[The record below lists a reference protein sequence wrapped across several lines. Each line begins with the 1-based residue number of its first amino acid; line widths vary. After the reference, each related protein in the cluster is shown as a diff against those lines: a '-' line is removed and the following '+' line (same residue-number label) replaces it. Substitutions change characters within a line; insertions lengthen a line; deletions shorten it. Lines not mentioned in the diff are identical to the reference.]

1 MSPELSGLPLL
12 AIGALI
18 FAYLLGSVS
27 TAIIVCQLLG
37 LPDPRSEGSRNPG
50 TTNVLRIGGK
60 GPALLTLVGD
70 MLKGVVA
77 VIIAKYALHLPAPW
91 LAGVGFA
98 AFLGHL
104 FPVFFGFEGGKGVA
118 TALGVLVVLH
128 WPLGLSVIALWIIAF
143 GASRISS
150 LGAIVGFTAAP
161 VLAWYIAP
169 EDFIGILLM
178 SVVLLLRHHENIRN
192 LIKGEERRFGLKKT
206 PPPESLEP

>member
-1 MSPELSGLPLL
+1 MSPDLIATLI
-12 AIGALI
+12 AAGALI

-60 GPALLTLVGD
+60 GPAILTLVGD

-77 VIIAKYALHLPAPW
+77 VLIAKYGLHLDAQW
-91 LAGVGFA
+91 LAAVGFA

-104 FPVFFGFEGGKGVA
+104 YPVFFGFEGGKGVA

-128 WPLGLSVIALWIIAF
+128 WPLGLAVIALWIIAF

-150 LGAIVGFTAAP
+150 LGAITGFVAAP
-161 VLAWYIAP
+161 VLCVYMAP
-169 EDFIGILLM
+169 EFVVGVTLM
-178 SVVLLLRHHENIRN
+178 SAVLLLRHHANIRA
-192 LIKGEERRFGLKKT
+192 LLKGEERKFGSKKD
-206 PPPESLEP
+206 

>member
-1 MSPELSGLPLL
+1 MSPDLIATLI
-12 AIGALI
+12 AAGALI

-60 GPALLTLVGD
+60 GPAILTLVGD

-77 VIIAKYALHLPAPW
+77 VLIAKYGLHLDAPW
-91 LAGVGFA
+91 LAAVGFA

-104 FPVFFGFEGGKGVA
+104 YPVFFGFEGGKGVA

-128 WPLGLSVIALWIIAF
+128 WPLGLAVIALWIIAF

-150 LGAIVGFTAAP
+150 LGAITGFVAAP
-161 VLAWYIAP
+161 VLCVYMAP
-169 EDFIGILLM
+169 EFVVGVTLM
-178 SVVLLLRHHENIRN
+178 SAVLLLRHHANIRA
-192 LIKGEERRFGLKKT
+192 LLKGEERKFGSKKD
-206 PPPESLEP
+206 

>member
-1 MSPELSGLPLL
+1 MSLDVSGASLL
-12 AIGALI
+12 AIAALI

-27 TAIIVCQLLG
+27 TAVIVCQLLG

-60 GPALLTLVGD
+60 GPAILTLMGD

-77 VIIAKYALHLPAPW
+77 VVIAKYGLHLSEPW

-104 FPVFFGFEGGKGVA
+104 YPVFFGFEGGKGVA

-128 WPLGLSVIALWIIAF
+128 WPLGLTVIALWMIAF

-150 LGAIVGFTAAP
+150 LGAIVGFIAAP
-161 VLAWYIAP
+161 ILTWFMAP
-169 EDFIGILLM
+169 PSFIGILLM
-178 SVVLLLRHHENIRN
+178 SVLLLLRHRENIRN
-192 LIKGEERRFGLKKT
+192 LLKGQERRFGMKKGGDA
-206 PPPESLEP
+206 S

>member
-1 MSPELSGLPLL
+1 MSPEFD
-12 AIGALI
+12 AAMIAGALIVGDLI

-60 GPALLTLVGD
+60 GPAILTLVGD

-77 VIIAKYALHLPAPW
+77 VLIAKYGLHLDAPW
-91 LAGVGFA
+91 LAAVGFA

-104 FPVFFGFEGGKGVA
+104 FPIFFGFEGGKGVA

-150 LGAIVGFTAAP
+150 LGAICGFVSAP
-161 VLAWYIAP
+161 ALCFYMAP
-169 EDFIGILLM
+169 QFLIGVSLM
-178 SVVLLLRHHENIRN
+178 SLVLLVRHHENIRA
-192 LIKGEERRFGLKKT
+192 LLKGEERKFGAKKD
-206 PPPESLEP
+206 

>member
-1 MSPELSGLPLL
+1 MSPDLLGSGLTTTPWL
-12 AIGALI
+12 AMGALI

-60 GPALLTLVGD
+60 GPAILTLLGD

-77 VIIAKYALHLPAPW
+77 VIIAKYGLHLSPPW

-104 FPVFFGFEGGKGVA
+104 YPLFFGFEGGKGVA

-128 WPLGLSVIALWIIAF
+128 WPLGLSVIALWVIAF
-143 GASRISS
+143 GATRISS

-161 VLAWYIAP
+161 LLAWYMAP
-169 EDFIGILLM
+169 EDFIGVALM
-178 SVVLLLRHHENIRN
+178 SVVLLLRHHSNIRA
-192 LIKGEERRFGLKKT
+192 LLKGEERKFGAKK
-206 PPPESLEP
+206 ESA

>member
-1 MSPELSGLPLL
+1 MSPDFIATLI
-12 AIGALI
+12 AVGALI

-60 GPALLTLVGD
+60 GPAALTLIGD

-77 VIIAKYALHLPAPW
+77 VLIAKYGLHLSAPW
-91 LAGVGFA
+91 LAAVGFA

-104 FPVFFGFEGGKGVA
+104 YPVFFGFEGGKGVA

-128 WPLGLSVIALWIIAF
+128 WPLGLSVMALWIIAF

-150 LGAIVGFTAAP
+150 LGAITGFLAAP
-161 VLAWYIAP
+161 VLCFYMAA
-169 EDFIGILLM
+169 EFVIGVTLM
-178 SVVLLLRHHENIRN
+178 SVVLLLRHHANI
-192 LIKGEERRFGLKKT
+192 LALLKGEERKFGSKK
-206 PPPESLEP
+206 E